1 LNCYWGWHSV
11 TVVCQQDPLVLVSA
25 YHYSQPTGDEMK
37 SRQSWAELYAF
48 EVNRADNTPLFR
60 QLYQQLRSAILSR
73 QLRSGAKLP
82 STRELASQLGV
93 SRSAAVSAYEQLLAE
108 GYTSG
113 RRGSGTYVSSDL
125 AEPIDGN
132 AQRGEKP
139 VTAITSGATQM
150 HSVGDFVDVTVQS
163 EERPFNLG
171 RTLVDAR
178 TVELWRKLSARTFR
192 SLNLSHLGY
201 SDPRGTIELRNTICE
216 YLQAARAVRCDPEQ
230 IVVTTGTQHALDIV
244 IRILSGPDKEVWVED
259 PGYPLTR
266 QALMAAGA
274 TVRPIPVDGQG
285 IDVGAGIKSAPN
297 ARAVFVTPSHQFPT
311 GVVLSMARR
320 LELLAWAR
328 KKNAWIVEDD
338 YASEFRYGGRPLAS
352 LQGLD
357 EGERVIYIGTL
368 NKALFPG
375 LRMGYAVVPRA
386 LLRAFVA
393 ARYLMDRQPSTLC
406 QAVVAAFME
415 EGHFAAHIRRM
426 RLLYRDQRDV
436 LVAALKS
443 RLGADVT
450 VDAPDQGMHLV
461 AYTRRGLSDV
471 AIERAGRQ
479 HGVIVRAM
487 SRLHVAAAPRSALV
501 LGFSGYPR
509 QTIGPAVES
518 LAQVVEG
525 ELKSSPRATERL
537 ATPKR
542 E

>member
-1 LNCYWGWHSV
+1 
-11 TVVCQQDPLVLVSA
+11 
-25 YHYSQPTGDEMK
+25 
-37 SRQSWAELYAF
+37 
-48 EVNRADNTPLFR
+48 
-60 QLYQQLRSAILSR
+60 
-73 QLRSGAKLP
+73 
-82 STRELASQLGV
+82 
-93 SRSAAVSAYEQLLAE
+93 
-108 GYTSG
+108 
-113 RRGSGTYVSSDL
+113 
-125 AEPIDGN
+125 
-132 AQRGEKP
+132 
-139 VTAITSGATQM
+139 M
-150 HSVGDFVDVTVQS
+150 HSIGDFVDVTVQS

-192 SLNLSHLGY
+192 SLSRSHLGY
-201 SDPRGTIELRNTICE
+201 SDPRGTIELRKTICD
-216 YLQAARAVRCDPEQ
+216 YLQVARAVRCDPEQ
-230 IVVTTGTQHALDIV
+230 IVITTGTQHAIDIA
-244 IRILSGPDKEVWVED
+244 IRALPGLDKEVWIED

-266 QALMAAGA
+266 QALLAVGA
-274 TVRPIPVDGQG
+274 KVRPIPVDGQG
-285 IDVGAGIKSAPN
+285 IDVGRGIKLAPK
-297 ARAVFVTPSHQFPT
+297 AVAVFVTPSHQFPT

-320 LELLAWAR
+320 LELLNWAR
-328 KKNAWIVEDD
+328 EKSAWIVEDD

-357 EGERVIYIGTL
+357 EGERVIYVGTL

-393 ARYLMDRQPSTLC
+393 TRYLMDRQPSTLF

-450 VDAPDQGMHLV
+450 VDPPDQGMHLV

-479 HGVIVRAM
+479 RGVIVRAM

-525 ELKSSPRATERL
+525 ELKSSPRAT
-537 ATPKR
+537 
-542 E
+542 

>member
-1 LNCYWGWHSV
+1 
-11 TVVCQQDPLVLVSA
+11 
-25 YHYSQPTGDEMK
+25 MK
-37 SRQSWAELYAF
+37 SRQSWADLYAF
-48 EVNRADNTPLFR
+48 EVTRANDTPLFR
-60 QLYQQLRSAILSR
+60 QLYLQLRSAILSR
-73 QLRSGAKLP
+73 RLRPGTKLP

-93 SRSAAVSAYEQLLAE
+93 SRSAAVAAYEQLLAE

-113 RRGSGTYVSSDL
+113 RHGSGTYISSDFP
-125 AEPIDGN
+125 EPVDGN
-132 AQRGEKP
+132 PLRRKKP
-139 VTAITSGATQM
+139 VAAITSSAAQM
-150 HSVGDFVDVTVQS
+150 QSFGNFVDVTVQS
-163 EERPFNLG
+163 DELPFNLG

-192 SLNLSHLGY
+192 SLRPSHLGY
-201 SDPRGTIELRNTICE
+201 SDPRGTIELRKTICD
-216 YLQAARAVRCDPEQ
+216 YLQAARAVQCDPEQ
-230 IVVTTGTQHALDIV
+230 IVVTAGTQQAIDIL
-244 IRILSGPDKEVWVED
+244 IRILPSLDKEVWIED

-266 QALMAAGA
+266 QALLAAGA
-274 TVRPIPVDGQG
+274 TIRPIPVDGQG

-328 KKNAWIVEDD
+328 QKSAWIVEDD

-375 LRMGYAVVPRA
+375 LRMGYVVVPRA

-406 QAVVAAFME
+406 QAVVASFME

-471 AIERAGRQ
+471 AVERAGRQ

-487 SRLHVAAAPRSALV
+487 SRFHVAAAPRPALV

-509 QTIGPAVES
+509 QTIVPAVER
-518 LAQVVEG
+518 LARVIEAQPTP
-525 ELKSSPRATERL
+525 SPRATKRL
-537 ATPKR
+537 VAPKC